1 MFSYSY
7 ILYIYIIF
15 SYSYTLKIL
24 IVIKFYD
31 TVYHTR
37 NIHDTEYNNNMCD
50 LCMCGKTN
58 IIKSL
63 LNCSRYYTCTSSYSP
78 SFIML

>member
-31 TVYHTR
+31 TVYH

-58 IIKSL
+58 ITWEGISILKHNDNL
-63 LNCSRYYTCTSSYSP
+63 GY
-78 SFIML
+78 